1 MFWVLFLFLTVAGAF
16 DVLKREIPE
25 WLTLPFL
32 AGGLIYSAVE
42 GKLVVALFS
51 ILVSFAFAYV
61 PYYSGNL
68 GGGDVM
74 VLLAVSSWMPLTSG
88 FPTGVVLLSFS
99 LFMGGVITL
108 IYLALRLGKSKDRLW
123 YLLPLPLFL
132 FPIGVAIV
140 YGFIT
145 AYILGMKY
153 GRELFWREK
162 GVEEL
167 EPEDVLVGEYPCLP
181 KGRKVVGDRDIERLR
196 RCGVKEVVVLEGLP
210 PFSPAILLAFVFL
223 TYGDLSILMKWPWQ
237 LLQ

>member
-1 MFWVLFLFLTVAGAF
+1 MIEVILLFLFVAGAF

-42 GKLVVALFS
+42 RNLVVALLS
-51 ILVSFAFAYV
+51 ILASFAFAYI

-68 GGGDVM
+68 GGGDLM
-74 VLLAVSSWMPLTSG
+74 VLLAVSSWMPLTFG

-99 LFMGGVITL
+99 LFMSGAITL
-108 IYLALRLGKSKDRLW
+108 IHLALRLGKAKGRLW
-123 YLLPLPLFL
+123 YLLSVPLLLLPM
-132 FPIGVAIV
+132 GVAIV
-140 YGFIT
+140 YGFIGT
-145 AYILGMKY
+145 YLLGMKY

-162 GVEEL
+162 KIEEL
-167 EPEDVLVGEYPCLP
+167 EPEDVLVGEYPCLA
-181 KGRKVVGDRDIERLR
+181 KERRVVGEEDIEKLR

-223 TYGDLSILMKWPWQ
+223 VYGEFSLLLKWPWQ
-237 LLQ
+237 LL